1 MPFKKGQSGNEATQ
15 FGSGQDATK
24 GGRKKKIYT
33 ILKEKGYG
41 KDDVVTVFAEMLY
54 YSIDELKEVA
64 QDKTKPIIMGIVAT
78 ALRDAYISG
87 DYKKVKDIIEQVIGR
102 ALQRTELTGKDGAD
116 LLPTVNYDNLS
127 LDEKLKLRELHNKA
141 KND

>member
-1 MPFKKGQSGNEATQ
+1 MPKGENLKGKGGVK
-15 FGSGQDATK
+15 FGSGQDPTK

-54 YSIDELKEVA
+54 YNIDELKEVA
-64 QDKTKPIIMGIVAT
+64 QDKTKPIIMGIAAT

-102 ALQRTELTGKDGAD
+102 ALQRNELTGKDGEP
-116 LLPTVNYDNLS
+116 LKHNIINLGMG
-127 LDEKLKLRELHNKA
+127 LKPNDEKE
-141 KND
+141 NDESNENE